1 MTTLSAEPLA
11 ELEASCK
18 ERNVLGSQTIL
29 MLIARIRELEAELS
43 RRPSAEAIQW
53 GADQKPEIDRLR
65 QTMTFKPLDEV
76 RFKDRAIAAESAL
89 AAARAEM
96 KRALDHYDMRLEI
109 YTNDADCAGGMA
121 DILRA
126 ALTETGHDR

>member
-1 MTTLSAEPLA
+1 MTTLSAERLA
-11 ELEASCK
+11 ELEA
-18 ERNVLGSQTIL
+18 EL
-29 MLIARIRELEAELS
+29 ARWKLQS
-43 RRPSAEAIQW
+43 DDW
-53 GADQKPEIDRLR
+53 QKAAYANDA
-65 QTMTFKPLDEV
+65 
-76 RFKDRAIAAESAL
+76 RATAAESAL